1 MANKISTNEPTEVK
15 SKSKIIIIILL
26 AIIVALSGVIAYI
39 VISDNQISDIMQ
51 EFMAKEEYTILL
63 DEFVVNL
70 KTNNRVQHFL
80 KVKIALMYNDKK
92 ESKVIEASVSKIRDV
107 ILTDLR
113 EKTYED
119 IINGEK
125 TIDIKTELLEKI
137 NTALNSDV
145 IKDLYITD
153 LIVQ

>member
-1 MANKISTNEPTEVK
+1 MANKISTIEPTEVK

-39 VISDNQISDIMQ
+39 IISDNQLSDIMQ
-51 EFMAKEEYTILL
+51 EFMEKEEFTTSL

-70 KTNNRVQHFL
+70 KTNNRVQHYL
-80 KVKIALMYNDKK
+80 KVKIALMYTDKK
-92 ESKVIEASVSKIRDV
+92 ESKAIEGSINKIRDV

-125 TIDIKTELLEKI
+125 TIDIKKDLLEKI
-137 NTALNSDV
+137 NTALNSDI